1 MKNRFFDVAKAASKH
16 SDHPAHKLGAVIVK
30 GNKIISVGFNKNK
43 THTKSNHAWKRL
55 HAEICA
61 IIKAKQDLTGCSIY
75 VYRETK
81 NGALG
86 LSKPCPSCFA
96 AIKESGIKTMFYTTE
111 HGFIKETVNGR
122 NNVTLYR

>member
-1 MKNRFFDVAKAASKH
+1 MKLKFFEIAKAASKH

-55 HAEICA
+55 HAEISA
-61 IIKAKQDLTGCSIY
+61 ILKAKQDLTGCSIY

-81 NGALG
+81 NGDLG
-86 LSKPCPSCFA
+86 IAKPCSSCSA
-96 AIKESGIKTMFYTTE
+96 AIKETGIKKIYYTIQT
-111 HGFIKETVNGR
+111 GFTGELV
-122 NNVTLYR
+122 

>member
-1 MKNRFFDVAKAASKH
+1 MKLKFFEIAKAASKH

-61 IIKAKQDLTGCSIY
+61 IIKTKEDLTGCNIY

-81 NGALG
+81 LG
-86 LSKPCPSCFA
+86 NLGMARPCPSCLA
-96 AIKESGIKTMFYTTE
+96 AIQESGIKRICYTTD
-111 HGFIKETVNGR
+111 NGYTEEM
-122 NNVTLYR
+122 V